1 MSNTNGHLIET
12 GSKDEAE
19 LAEPAWRSRPK
30 VCRGVRGATTVEANT
45 REAILDATRELLIA
59 MIKLNEIHPDDV
71 GSAIFTTTMDL
82 NAEYPAVAA
91 RQLGWHDAA
100 LMCAHEMAVP
110 HGLEKCLR
118 ILIMWNT
125 TGTAQEVQHVYIKGA
140 KHLRPERSIE
150 MKDLT
155 ERLADEMGK

>member
-1 MSNTNGHLIET
+1 MTNTPN
-12 GSKDEAE
+12 D
-19 LAEPAWRSRPK
+19 PAWQPK
-30 VCRGVRGATTVEANT
+30 VCRGIRGATTVEANT
-45 REAILDATRELLIA
+45 REAILEATRELLVL
-59 MIKLNEIHPDDV
+59 MIKHNGILPDDV
-71 GSAIFTTTMDL
+71 ASVIFTTTMDL

-110 HGLEKCLR
+110 HGLKMCLR

-125 TGTAQEVQHVYIKGA
+125 PLTAQEIHHVYINGA
-140 KHLRPERSIE
+140 KHLRPDRSIE

-155 ERLADEMGK
+155 EVLADELTAQN

>member
-1 MSNTNGHLIET
+1 MTNTPN
-12 GSKDEAE
+12 D
-19 LAEPAWRSRPK
+19 PAWQPK
-30 VCRGVRGATTVEANT
+30 VCRGIRGATTVEANT
-45 REAILDATRELLIA
+45 REAILEATRELLVL
-59 MIKLNEIHPDDV
+59 MIKHNGILPDDV
-71 GSAIFTTTMDL
+71 ASVIFTTTMDL

-110 HGLEKCLR
+110 HGLKMCLR

-125 TGTAQEVQHVYIKGA
+125 SQTAQEIHHVYINGA
-140 KHLRPERSIE
+140 KHLRPDRSIE

-155 ERLADEMGK
+155 EVLADELTAQN